1 MDETIKSK
9 LSFLGYNVKEVVFKV
24 NDKFKNDGK
33 PIDIQFSL
41 THETIIKEKRMNI
54 ELNLEVFNNME
65 ENNYP
70 FTMKVTTLGKFAIQ
84 GDNIENFE
92 INGIAILYP
101 YLRAIVSTYTANS
114 NIPTLILPPIN
125 VSTYIN
131 KYKNKKD

>member
-84 GDNIENFE
+84 GENIENFE

>member
-24 NDKFKNDGK
+24 NDNFKNDGK

-41 THETIIKEKRMNI
+41 THETITKEKRMNI

-84 GDNIENFE
+84 GENIENFE

-125 VSTYIN
+125 VSTYIK